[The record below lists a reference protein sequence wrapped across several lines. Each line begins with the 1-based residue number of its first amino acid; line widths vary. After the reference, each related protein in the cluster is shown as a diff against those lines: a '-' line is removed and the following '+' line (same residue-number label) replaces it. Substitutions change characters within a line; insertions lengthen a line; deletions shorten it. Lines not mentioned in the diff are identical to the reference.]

1 VTRRSLVLSAVLA
14 LACDAGQASAPYP
27 EDGGSGS
34 GGGSQGGSGG
44 SGTGG
49 SATGGASFGGQ
60 AGTPTGGPFP
70 FPQNQKSTACVY
82 PTFDN
87 AVVTNFWN
95 KWKSMYVTSDGAG
108 GYLRVKRGPQDGN
121 DTVSEGI
128 AYGMVAAVY
137 MDDQATFD
145 GLWGYAQI
153 HVNNNGIMNW
163 KIDAGGNTTGQNGAT
178 DADEDM
184 AWALV
189 MADYQWGGYLDQAKA
204 QIERIWEHEVDHGA
218 GEVLKP
224 GDLWGGADQTNPS
237 YFSPAYYR
245 VFAKVTNNPGWN
257 AVIDSSYAIIEKA
270 LDPSHGN
277 QDNGLVPAWCDANGV
292 PTDGNPSY
300 QYDAC
305 RTPFRI
311 ALDVCFY
318 GEQRARDYL
327 AKTSSF
333 FAGIGPLSI
342 KDGYQL
348 NGTPQGTS
356 TESMAF
362 VGPAGV
368 GAMSDGQYQTF
379 VEGVWTRLVSLGQ
392 KNDAAFSYYNSSW
405 GLWSV
410 LMMSG
415 NFLDYTQL

>member
-1 VTRRSLVLSAVLA
+1 MSPRTLVFLA
-14 LACDAGQASAPYP
+14 LFPIACDQGQASTLPP
-27 EDGGSGS
+27 DGGG
-34 GGGSQGGSGG
+34 
-44 SGTGG
+44 GTGG
-49 SATGGASFGGQ
+49 VGTGGVSTGGGGAATGGASFGGA

-70 FPQNQKSTACVY
+70 FPQNRKSTECVY

-87 AVVTNFWN
+87 AAVQNFWN
-95 KWKSMYVTSDGAG
+95 KWKGQYITSDGAG
-108 GYLRVKRGPQDGN
+108 GYLRVKRGPEDGN

-137 MDDQATFD
+137 MDDRATFD
-145 GLWGYAQI
+145 GLHAYSQI

-189 MADYQWGGYLDQAKA
+189 MADKQWGGYLELAKA
-204 QIERIWEHEVDHGA
+204 QIGRVWDLEVDHDA
-218 GEVLKP
+218 GDVLKP

-245 VFAKVTNNPGWN
+245 VFAAVTSNQGWMN
-257 AVIDSSYAIIEKA
+257 VVNSSYDVIEKSLA
-270 LDPSHGN
+270 TGHGN
-277 QDNGLVPAWCDANGV
+277 QDNGLVPAWCNAQGN

-311 ALDVCFY
+311 ALDVCFQ
-318 GEQRARDYL
+318 GEPRAKAYL
-327 AKTSSF
+327 AKTSQF
-333 FAGIGPLSI
+333 FSGIGPLSI

-348 NGTPQGTS
+348 NGQPQGTS

-368 GAMSDGQYQTF
+368 GAMSGAEYQTF
-379 VEGVWTRLVSLGQ
+379 VEGVWTRLVSLEQ
-392 KNDAAFSYYNSSW
+392 KNDNAFSYYNSSW